1 MSNSNNHSTDSH
13 NDSDTSLPGN
23 ISGVTLRGGL
33 AIGSPI
39 NFRPVS
45 AIIDV
50 DILPETL
57 RRVRIHKHK
66 SDKPLGFYIRDGT
79 AVRTGANGLEKV
91 PSCFIS
97 RLIPDGLAH
106 MTGLLQV
113 NDEVLE
119 VNGIDIRD
127 KTLDQVTDMM
137 IANSENLIVT
147 VKPANQAN
155 NPIRRN
161 NQHLGTVNRES
172 AIVANNRI
180 NTSSGITQ
188 IRRQAINN
196 NSSRLNENDEVD
208 EDDQVRDFSTTKN
221 NDPE

>member
-1 MSNSNNHSTDSH
+1 
-13 NDSDTSLPGN
+13 
-23 ISGVTLRGGL
+23 
-33 AIGSPI
+33 
-39 NFRPVS
+39 
-45 AIIDV
+45 
-50 DILPETL
+50 
-57 RRVRIHKHK
+57 
-66 SDKPLGFYIRDGT
+66 
-79 AVRTGANGLEKV
+79 
-91 PSCFIS
+91 
-97 RLIPDGLAH
+97 

-180 NTSSGITQ
+180 NTSSGMK
-188 IRRQAINN
+188 
-196 NSSRLNENDEVD
+196 SL
-208 EDDQVRDFSTTKN
+208 KK
-221 NDPE
+221 